1 MSKKN
6 SFILGNNMAKKICVI
21 LMILPLLFLISCESP
36 DPCSLL
42 KFSKHTK
49 TNTSTSNLIP
59 QDLFASSNI
68 VSQNDVS
75 SAETV
80 ILSDST
86 SKLELCSSKV
96 TYFDY
101 SELFVRYNGQILPIS
116 GSTLN
121 NTMFTPSLWLLDNDE
136 KAAILL
142 VEGEGSGL
150 LQMNMHVIDLVN
162 MTEIPCESPLVYL
175 DSHMDSSVIN
185 GIVTLSFPDQTIVFD
200 INEISPDYYEK
211 AGYGGI
217 IKYYLEEETI
227 FSEVHIHI
235 SPTLNLGYV
244 IMKYSFEE
252 NQYKITDMKFY
263 LYDDNR
269 IPYRTV
275 NTFST

>member
-1 MSKKN
+1 MV
-6 SFILGNNMAKKICVI
+6 KKICVI
-21 LMILPLLFLISCESP
+21 LMILPLLFQVSCESP
-36 DPCSLL
+36 EACSLL

-49 TNTSTSNLIP
+49 ANNSTSNLIP
-59 QDLFASSNI
+59 QDLFNSSNI

-75 SAETV
+75 STETV

-96 TYFDY
+96 TYLDY
-101 SELFVRYNGQILPIS
+101 SELFLRYNGQILPIS

-121 NTMFTPSLWLLDNDE
+121 NTIFTPSIWLLDNNE
-136 KAAILL
+136 KAVVLL
-142 VEGEGSGL
+142 VESEGTGL
-150 LQMNMHVIDLVN
+150 LLMNMHVIDLVN
-162 MTEIPCESPLVYL
+162 MTEIPYESPLTYL
-175 DSHMDSSVIN
+175 VSHMDSSVAD
-185 GIVTLSFPDQTIVFD
+185 GIVTLSFSDQTIVFD

-217 IKYYLEEETI
+217 IKYYLEDETI
-227 FSEVHIHI
+227 FSEISIHI

-252 NQYKITDMKFY
+252 DQYKITDMKFY

-269 IPYRTV
+269 IPYQIYE
-275 NTFST
+275 

>member
-1 MSKKN
+1 
-6 SFILGNNMAKKICVI
+6 MAKKICVI

-36 DPCSLL
+36 EACSLL

-49 TNTSTSNLIP
+49 ANNSTSNLIP
-59 QDLFASSNI
+59 QDLFNSSNI

-75 SAETV
+75 STETV

-96 TYFDY
+96 TYLDY
-101 SELFVRYNGQILPIS
+101 SELFLRYNGQILPIS

-150 LQMNMHVIDLVN
+150 LQMNMHIIDLIN
-162 MTEIPCESPLVYL
+162 MTEIPYESPLTYL
-175 DSHMDSSVIN
+175 DSSMDSNVADE
-185 GIVTLSFPDQTIVFD
+185 IVTLSFPDQTIAFD
-200 INEISPDYYEK
+200 ISEISPDHYYEK

-217 IKYYLEEETI
+217 IRYYIEGENI

-235 SPTLNLGYV
+235 SSTLNLGYV
-244 IMKYSFEE
+244 IMKYSFEKD
-252 NQYKITDMKFY
+252 QYKITDMNFF
-263 LYDDNR
+263 LYNDNR
-269 IPYRTV
+269 IPYQIYE
-275 NTFST
+275 

>member
-6 SFILGNNMAKKICVI
+6 SFILGDNMAKKICVI

-36 DPCSLL
+36 ETCSLL

-49 TNTSTSNLIP
+49 ANTSTSDIIP

-86 SKLELCSSKV
+86 SKLELCSLEV
-96 TYFDY
+96 TYFSY
-101 SELFVRYNGQILPIS
+101 NKLFVRYNGQILPIS

-121 NTMFTPSLWLLDNDE
+121 NTMFTPSLWLLDNNE
-136 KAAILL
+136 KAVVLL
-142 VEGEGSGL
+142 VENEGTGL
-150 LQMNMHVIDLVN
+150 LLMNMHIIDLVN
-162 MTEIPCESPLVYL
+162 MTEIPYESPLTYL
-175 DSHMDSSVIN
+175 GSHMDSSVAD
-185 GIVTLSFPDQTIVFD
+185 GIVTLSFSDQTIIFD

-217 IKYYLEEETI
+217 IRYYLEGENI

-235 SPTLNLGYV
+235 SSTLNLGYV
-244 IMKYSFEE
+244 IMKYSFEKD
-252 NQYKITDMKFY
+252 QYKITDMNFF
-263 LYDDNR
+263 LYNDNR
-269 IPYRTV
+269 IPYQIYE
-275 NTFST
+275 

>member
-1 MSKKN
+1 MSKKLC
-6 SFILGNNMAKKICVI
+6 SILVI
-21 LMILPLLFLISCESP
+21 VPLLFQISCESP
-36 DPCSLL
+36 KSNSPI
-42 KFSKHTK
+42 KFFKDTK
-49 TNTSTSNLIP
+49 ANNSTSNLIP
-59 QDLFASSNI
+59 HDLFNSSNI

-75 SAETV
+75 STETV

-121 NTMFTPSLWLLDNDE
+121 NTMFTPSLWLLNNDE

-150 LQMNMHVIDLVN
+150 LQMNMHIIDLIN
-162 MTEIPCESPLVYL
+162 MTEIPYESPLTYL
-175 DSHMDSSVIN
+175 GSNMDSNVAN

-200 INEISPDYYEK
+200 ISEIRPDYYYEK

-217 IKYYLEEETI
+217 IRYYLEGENI

-244 IMKYSFEE
+244 TMKYSFEKD
-252 NQYKITDMKFY
+252 QYKITDMNFY
-263 LYDDNR
+263 LYNDNR
-269 IPYRTV
+269 IPYQIYE
-275 NTFST
+275 

>member
-1 MSKKN
+1 MNHEQKE
-6 SFILGNNMAKKICVI
+6 FFYFLRDNMVKKICVI
-21 LMILPLLFLISCESP
+21 LMILPLLFQVSCESP
-36 DPCSLL
+36 EACSLL

-49 TNTSTSNLIP
+49 ANTSTSHLIP

-86 SKLELCSSKV
+86 SNLELCSSEV
-96 TYFDY
+96 TYFSY
-101 SELFVRYNGQILPIS
+101 NKLFVRYDGQILPIS

-121 NTMFTPSLWLLDNDE
+121 NTIFTPSIWLLDNNE
-136 KAAILL
+136 KAVVLL
-142 VEGEGSGL
+142 VESEGTGL
-150 LQMNMHVIDLVN
+150 LLMNMHVIDLVN
-162 MTEIPCESPLVYL
+162 MTEIPYESPLTYL
-175 DSHMDSSVIN
+175 VSHMDSSVAD
-185 GIVTLSFPDQTIVFD
+185 GIVTLSFSDQTIVFD

-211 AGYGGI
+211 AGYGGS
-217 IKYYLEEETI
+217 IKYYLEDETI
-227 FSEVHIHI
+227 FSEISIHI

-252 NQYKITDMKFY
+252 DQYKITDMKFY

-269 IPYRTV
+269 IPYQIYE
-275 NTFST
+275 

>member
-1 MSKKN
+1 
-6 SFILGNNMAKKICVI
+6 MAKKICVI

-36 DPCSLL
+36 ETCSLL

-49 TNTSTSNLIP
+49 ANTSTSDIIP

-86 SKLELCSSKV
+86 SKLELCSLEV
-96 TYFDY
+96 TYFSY
-101 SELFVRYNGQILPIS
+101 NKLFVRYNGQILPIS

-121 NTMFTPSLWLLDNDE
+121 NTMFTPSLWLLDNNE
-136 KAAILL
+136 KAVVLL
-142 VEGEGSGL
+142 VENEGTGL
-150 LQMNMHVIDLVN
+150 LLMNMHIIDLVN
-162 MTEIPCESPLVYL
+162 MTEIPYESPLTYL
-175 DSHMDSSVIN
+175 GSHMDSSVAD
-185 GIVTLSFPDQTIVFD
+185 GIVTLSFSDQTIIFD

-227 FSEVHIHI
+227 FSEISIHI

-252 NQYKITDMKFY
+252 DQYKITDMNFY
-263 LYDDNR
+263 LYDDNH
-269 IPYRTV
+269 IPYQIYE
-275 NTFST
+275 